1 LCDSMA
7 GSSSV
12 TGQRLTT
19 WMKVTIAL
27 LVVYVL
33 TLVIEVPIGLYMLIK
48 PSWIRRT
55 LDASFDV
62 SNAPARYGA
71 ASAIGPGAIEA
82 IFVALMIVFIF
93 YGGRGMRWSYV
104 GAMVVGIVH
113 AILSASI
120 VLMEPWGEPLDY
132 FNSTGPPELLHRV
145 SLGLPAIAVF
155 LTVLPALLAIA
166 AALAV
171 LELRK
176 RAPS

>member
-1 LCDSMA
+1 MS
-7 GSSSV
+7 
-12 TGQRLTT
+12 GQRLTT

-33 TLVIEVPIGLYMLIK
+33 TLIIEVPIGLYMLIN
-48 PSWIRRT
+48 R
-55 LDASFDV
+55 D
-62 SNAPARYGA
+62 GA
-71 ASAIGPGAIEA
+71 ASAIGPASPQIPGSLGGAIEA

-120 VLMEPWGEPLDY
+120 VVVEPWGEPLSN
-132 FNSTGPPELLHRV
+132 FNSTDPPLGIHAADLLGY
-145 SLGLPAIAVF
+145 LAVF

-176 RAPS
+176 RASS